1 MSAPTREETRGPVER
16 LYRYLDRLVASAF
29 YGKVT
34 LSFQHGKVCD
44 VRIEQTRKLDEL

>member
-1 MSAPTREETRGPVER
+1 MSTPAKEESRVPIER
-16 LYRYLDRLVASAF
+16 LYRYLDRLIASAF

-44 VRIEQTRKLDEL
+44 VKIEQTRKLEEL